1 MSPDPSSQ
9 IETVLQEERVFK
21 PSPSI
26 VDSSN
31 IKGLDQFQQM
41 VEAARLDPESF
52 WAKDEENYC
61 KAVAIENVEEKLP
74 SKRPRGY
81 ISGQWESNTNKPV
94 SELFKEC
101 PF

>member
-21 PSPSI
+21 PSSSI

-31 IKGLDQFQQM
+31 IKGLEQYQQI

-52 WAKDEENYC
+52 WGEA
-61 KAVAIENVEEKLP
+61 AL
-74 SKRPRGY
+74 
-81 ISGQWESNTNKPV
+81 
-94 SELFKEC
+94 SELHWFK
-101 PF
+101 PSIRF